1 MNKETYIK
9 IMMELEKIYKG
20 LLVIDNSGFFT
31 INDECPYYNL
41 VNIVEDAV
49 GDGAGITSYILDCFV
64 ESPSHCASFMDF
76 VKEPEVE
83 RTFTGWEEVYDFINS
98 MLYKSNIEEYN
109 DVIWDQLT

>member
-1 MNKETYIK
+1 MNKETYVK

-20 LLVIDNSGFFT
+20 LLTIENSGFFT
-31 INDECPYYNL
+31 INDECLYYNF
-41 VNIVEDAV
+41 VNIVQDAV

-64 ESPSHCASFMDF
+64 GSPSHCASFIDF

-83 RTFTGWEEVYDFINS
+83 RTFTDWESVYDFINS
-98 MLYKSNIEEYN
+98 MLYKSNIDEYN

>member
-20 LLVIDNSGFFT
+20 LLTIDNSGFFT
-31 INDECPYYNL
+31 INDECLYYNL

-49 GDGAGITSYILDCFV
+49 GDGAGITSYILDYFV
-64 ESPSHCASFMDF
+64 ESPSHCASFIDF

>member
-20 LLVIDNSGFFT
+20 LLTIDNSGLFN
-31 INDECPYYNL
+31 INDECSYYNL

-49 GDGAGITSYILDCFV
+49 GDGAGITSYILDSFV
-64 ESPSHCASFMDF
+64 ESPSHSASFMDF
-76 VKEPEVE
+76 VKNPQVE

>member
-9 IMMELEKIYKG
+9 MMMELEKIYKG
-20 LLVIDNSGFFT
+20 LQAIDDSGLFT
-31 INDECPYYNL
+31 VSDECSYYNL

>member
-20 LLVIDNSGFFT
+20 LSAIDDSGLFT
-31 INDECPYYNL
+31 VSDEWSCYNL
-41 VNIVEDAV
+41 VNIVQDAV
-49 GDGAGITSYILDCFV
+49 SDGAGITSYILDCFV
-64 ESPSHCASFMDF
+64 ESPSHYASFMDF

-83 RTFTGWEEVYDFINS
+83 RTFTDWESVYDFINS

>member
-20 LLVIDNSGFFT
+20 LLAIDNSGFFT
-31 INDECPYYNL
+31 INDECLYYNL

-49 GDGAGITSYILDCFV
+49 GDGAGITSYILDSFV
-64 ESPSHCASFMDF
+64 ESPNHYASFVDF
-76 VKEPEVE
+76 VKDPEVE
-83 RTFTGWEEVYDFINS
+83 RTFTDWESVYDFISS

>member
-1 MNKETYIK
+1 MNKETYVK
-9 IMMELEKIYKG
+9 IMMELEKIYKE
-20 LLVIDNSGFFT
+20 LLVIENSGFFT

-64 ESPSHCASFMDF
+64 ESSSHCASFMDF
-76 VKEPEVE
+76 VKDPEVE

>member
-1 MNKETYIK
+1 MNKETYVK

-20 LLVIDNSGFFT
+20 LLTIDNSGFFT
-31 INDECPYYNL
+31 INDECLYYNL

-49 GDGAGITSYILDCFV
+49 GDGAGITSYILDSFV
-64 ESPSHCASFMDF
+64 ESPNHYASFVDF
-76 VKEPEVE
+76 VKDPEVE
-83 RTFTGWEEVYDFINS
+83 RTFTDWESVYDFINS

>member
-1 MNKETYIK
+1 MNKETYVK

-20 LLVIDNSGFFT
+20 LLTIDNSGFFT
-31 INDECPYYNL
+31 IDEECPYYNL

>member
-1 MNKETYIK
+1 MNKETYVK

-20 LLVIDNSGFFT
+20 LLTIDNSGFFT
-31 INDECPYYNL
+31 INDECLYYNL

>member
-1 MNKETYIK
+1 
-9 IMMELEKIYKG
+9 MMELEKIYKG
-20 LLVIDNSGFFT
+20 LSTIDDSGLFT
-31 INDECPYYNL
+31 VSDECSYYNL

-49 GDGAGITSYILDCFV
+49 GDGAGFTSYILDCFV
-64 ESPSHCASFMDF
+64 ESPCHSASFMDF

-83 RTFTGWEEVYDFINS
+83 RTFTDWESVYDFINS

>member
-20 LLVIDNSGFFT
+20 LLVIDNSGFF
-31 INDECPYYNL
+31 IIDDECPYYNL

-83 RTFTGWEEVYDFINS
+83 RTFTGWEEVYDFISS

>member
-20 LLVIDNSGFFT
+20 LLTIDNSGFFT

-41 VNIVEDAV
+41 VNIVEDAI

-64 ESPSHCASFMDF
+64 ESPRHCASFIDF

-83 RTFTGWEEVYDFINS
+83 RTFTDWESVYDFINS

>member
-20 LLVIDNSGFFT
+20 LLTIDNSGFFT

-83 RTFTGWEEVYDFINS
+83 RTFTVWEEVYDFINS

>member
-20 LLVIDNSGFFT
+20 LLAIDNSGFFT

-83 RTFTGWEEVYDFINS
+83 RTFTVWEEVYDFINS

>member
-20 LLVIDNSGFFT
+20 LLTIDNSGFFT

-49 GDGAGITSYILDCFV
+49 GDGAGITSYILNCFV

-76 VKEPEVE
+76 VKEPKVE

>member
-20 LLVIDNSGFFT
+20 LLAIDNSGFFT
-31 INDECPYYNL
+31 IDDECPYYNL

-49 GDGAGITSYILDCFV
+49 GDGAGITSYILDSFV
-64 ESPSHCASFMDF
+64 ESSRHCASFMDF

-83 RTFTGWEEVYDFINS
+83 RTFTEWEEVYDFINS

>member
-1 MNKETYIK
+1 
-9 IMMELEKIYKG
+9 MMELEKIYKG

-31 INDECPYYNL
+31 IDDECPYYNL

-49 GDGAGITSYILDCFV
+49 GDGAGITSYILNCFV

-76 VKEPEVE
+76 VKEPEIE

>member
-31 INDECPYYNL
+31 INDECLYYNL

>member
-20 LLVIDNSGFFT
+20 LLAIENSGFFT
-31 INDECPYYNL
+31 IDDECPYYNL

-49 GDGAGITSYILDCFV
+49 GDGAGITSYILNCFV

>member
-1 MNKETYIK
+1 MNKETYVK

-20 LLVIDNSGFFT
+20 LLTIDKSGFFT
-31 INDECPYYNL
+31 INDECLYYNL

-64 ESPSHCASFMDF
+64 ESPCHSASFMDF
-76 VKEPEVE
+76 VKEPEVK
-83 RTFTGWEEVYDFINS
+83 RTFTDWESVYDFINS